1 MAIATVTNL
10 TSGVLNAPVVGGNQ
24 VSPDAV
30 GGNILQP
37 VPFPFGSNGS
47 YAANGAPGNADEKSL
62 VVHARDLIVRVQ
74 PQESLAPA
82 DELNQ
87 LINAGVISLSVA
99 TDAIEVD
106 AEKLVIADI

>member
-10 TSGVLNAPVVGGNQ
+10 TSSVLNAPVVGGNQ

-30 GGNILQP
+30 GGNVLNP

-47 YAANGAPGNADEKSL
+47 YAANGASGDSKDL
-62 VVHARDLIVRVQ
+62 KVHARDLIVRVQ
-74 PQESLAPA
+74 PQETMNPA

-87 LINAGVISLSVA
+87 LINGGVISLSVA
-99 TDAIEVD
+99 TDGDEVD
-106 AEKLVIADI
+106 AEKAVIADI

>member
-30 GGNILQP
+30 GGNILRP

-47 YAANGAPGNADEKSL
+47 YAANGASGDAKDL